1 MRWNVWLRGVTA
13 ALLVFVATIVQAATI
28 GSTLSARVA
37 ASADATS
44 MGVVIVAFKSRPIDM
59 PHLAVLRGAG
69 VTRGFILRELGMVA
83 APVTAA
89 QVRALAGADAV
100 RSIWANDALYYFN
113 DQSRTLAGVDR
124 LRTDAGL
131 TKLNGGLPVSGRGD
145 FSVVI
150 NDSGIDGTHEDLKLG
165 ENVIQNVQILT
176 DTATL
181 TDFTPLLV
189 VENVPDTDSHVGH
202 GTHCAGIV
210 GGTGERSGGRYA
222 GVAPGAKLIGL
233 GSGAGLF
240 ILNALGGF
248 EWSLANQ
255 FQVQA
260 PIRIISNSWGSSGAF
275 DPNDPINIASRLAHD
290 RNIAVVFAA
299 GNAGPGPD
307 TLNPYA
313 KAPWVIGVAAGTKEG
328 GLAGFSSRGTPKDRR
343 LSNSDPNDDYDAPTL
358 TAPGTGREFETN
370 AAKFTAA
377 IVSTRAVSNVVAN
390 GATDDTE
397 IPPAYVPFYTQ
408 ISGTSM
414 ATPFVAGVA
423 ALMLDANPLLTPDE
437 IKQILVSTASRM
449 PGYEEYEVGAGC
461 INAYAAVDSVFK
473 RSKPYGT
480 FVTPAFNYRID
491 TAWGPAQSFTVN
503 YTPQAPGPDSTNTFR
518 FTVDPGIG
526 IVDVRIDYGN
536 NAATEQTGNSLGL
549 MLYAPDG
556 TTYSAGI
563 SLPILNAPRREV
575 IVRNPQPGQWVA
587 EVRALRGI
595 VLAAGASPTSPVGLG
610 VPERVDGT
618 IFRATLTA
626 APVGDIAGH
635 PAEAQIRN
643 ALLTRQMDVQADG
656 LFHPEW
662 AVSRAEFA
670 EHLTFNTA
678 VRQSLADT
686 PRFSDVTG
694 RMAAIAEAVTA
705 NGSTLRDWNFA
716 PAGMMSSAP
725 GAFNP
730 WALVTRLDLAVALVR
745 ALGLDDQAK
754 AAAGTVVTASYN
766 GQAIPLADLDQIPLE
781 LRGYVQLA
789 LDKQILQAFFTLEQ
803 GPFDF
808 QPTLKARV
816 KPQDTTTRAFLA
828 FAFDSYR
835 RHFAAGN

>member
-1 MRWNVWLRGVTA
+1 MRSNVWLRGVTA
-13 ALLVFVATIVQAATI
+13 ALLVFVAAIVEAATI
-28 GSTLSARVA
+28 GPNLNARLAA
-37 ASADATS
+37 ASDAS
-44 MGVVIVAFKSRPIDM
+44 SLGVVVVAFKTKPIDTTQ
-59 PHLAVLRGAG
+59 LAVLRGAG
-69 VTRGFILRELGMVA
+69 ITRGIILRELGMVA
-83 APVTAA
+83 APATAG
-89 QVRALAGADAV
+89 QIRALAAANAI
-100 RSIWANDALYYFN
+100 RSIWGNEALFYFS
-113 DQSRTLAGVDR
+113 DQSRTLTGVDR
-124 LRTDAGL
+124 LRTDAGF
-131 TKLNGGLPVSGRGD
+131 TKLNGGMPVSGRGD

-165 ENVIQNVQILT
+165 ENLIQNVQILT

-181 TDFTPLLV
+181 TGFTPLLV

-210 GGTGERSGGRYA
+210 GGTGERSGSRYA
-222 GVAPGAKLIGL
+222 GVAPDAKLIGL

-255 FQVQA
+255 FQVRA

-275 DPNDPINIASRLAHD
+275 DPDDPVNIASKLAHD
-290 RNIAVVFAA
+290 RNIAVIFAA

-313 KAPWVIGVAAGTKEG
+313 KAPWVIGVAAGSKEG

-343 LSNSDPNDDYDAPTL
+343 LANSDPNDDYDAPTI

-370 AAKFTAA
+370 AARFTAA
-377 IVSTRAVSNVVAN
+377 VVSTRSVSNVVAN
-390 GATDDTE
+390 GGADDTE
-397 IPPAYVPFYTQ
+397 LAPAYIPFYTQ

-437 IKQILVSTASRM
+437 IKQILVATASRM
-449 PGYEEYEVGAGC
+449 PGYEEYEVGAGYV
-461 INAYAAVDSVFK
+461 NAYAAVDSVFK

-491 TAWGPAQSFTVN
+491 TAWGPAQNFTVN
-503 YTPQAPGPDSTNTFR
+503 YTPQAPGPGSTNTFR
-518 FTVDPGIG
+518 FAVDPGVG
-526 IVDVRIDYGN
+526 IIDVRIDYGT
-536 NAATEQTGNSLGL
+536 NAATAETGNSLGL

-563 SLPILNAPRREV
+563 TLPILDAPRREV
-575 IVRNPQPGQWVA
+575 IVRNPQPGEWVA
-587 EVRALRGI
+587 EVRGLRGLNLPP
-595 VLAAGASPTSPVGLG
+595 VNPTSPVGLG
-610 VPERVDGT
+610 VPERVDGV
-618 IFRATLTA
+618 IFRATLSA
-626 APVGDIAGH
+626 APVPDIAGH
-635 PAEAQIRN
+635 AAEAQIRQ
-643 ALLTRQMDVQADG
+643 ALLTRQVDVQADG

-705 NGSTLRDWNFA
+705 NGSTLRDWSFA
-716 PAGMMSSAP
+716 PAGMMSAAS
-725 GAFNP
+725 GTFNP
-730 WALVTRLDLAVALVR
+730 WGLVTRLDIAVALVR

-754 AAAGTVVTASYN
+754 AASPVVTANYN
-766 GQAIPLADLDQIPLE
+766 GQVVPVSDVDQIPLA
-781 LRGYVQLA
+781 LRGYVQIA
-789 LDKQILQAFFTLEQ
+789 LDKQILQAFFTMEQ

-816 KPQDTTTRAFLA
+816 KPQELTTRAFLA
-828 FAFDSYR
+828 IAFDSFR

>member
-1 MRWNVWLRGVTA
+1 MRSNVWLRGISA
-13 ALLVFVATIVQAATI
+13 ALLVFVATVVQAATI
-28 GSTLSARVA
+28 GPNLNARLAA
-37 ASADATS
+37 ASDATS
-44 MGVVIVAFKSRPIDM
+44 LGVVIVAFKSRPVDTSQ
-59 PHLAVLRGAG
+59 LAVLRGAG

-83 APVTAA
+83 APATAG
-89 QVRALAGADAV
+89 QIRALARADAV
-100 RSIWANDALYYFN
+100 RSIWGNDALFYFI
-113 DQSRTLAGVDR
+113 DQSRVLTGVDR

-131 TKLNGGLPVSGRGD
+131 TKLNGGMPVSGRGD

-275 DPNDPINIASRLAHD
+275 DPNDPVNIASKLAHD

-313 KAPWVIGVAAGTKEG
+313 KAPCVIGVAAGTKEG
-328 GLAGFSSRGTPKDRR
+328 GLAGFYSRGTPKDRR
-343 LSNSDPNDDYDAPTL
+343 LANNDPNDDYDAPTI

-377 IVSTRAVSNVVAN
+377 VVSTRSVSNVVAN
-390 GATDDTE
+390 GATDDAE
-397 IPPAYVPFYTQ
+397 ISPAYIPFYTQ

-414 ATPFVAGVA
+414 ATPFIAGVA
-423 ALMLDANPLLTPDE
+423 ALMLDANPALTPDE

-449 PGYEEYEVGAGC
+449 PGYEEYEVGAGYV
-461 INAYAAVDSVFK
+461 NAYAAIYSVFK

-480 FVTPAFNYRID
+480 FVTPVFNYRID
-491 TAWGPAQSFTVN
+491 TSWGAAENFAVN
-503 YTPQAPGPDSTNTFR
+503 YTPQAPGPSSTNTFP
-518 FTVDPGIG
+518 FAVDPGVG
-526 IVDVRIDYGN
+526 IIDVRIDYGTN
-536 NAATEQTGNSLGL
+536 PATAQTGNSLGL

-563 SLPILNAPRREV
+563 TLPVLDAPRREV

-587 EVRALRGI
+587 EVRGLRG
-595 VLAAGASPTSPVGLG
+595 LTAAPVSSPAGLG
-610 VPERVDGT
+610 VPERVDGV
-618 IFRATLTA
+618 IFRAAFA
-626 APVGDIAGH
+626 AAAVSDIAGH

-643 ALLTRQMDVQADG
+643 ALLTRQMDVYTDG

-662 AVSRAEFA
+662 GISRAEFA

-694 RMAAIAEAVTA
+694 RLAAIAEAVTA
-705 NGSTLRDWNFA
+705 SGSTLRDWNFG
-716 PAGMMSSAP
+716 PAGMMSSSP

-730 WALVTRLDLAVALVR
+730 WAQVTRLDLAVALVR
-745 ALGLDDQAK
+745 ALGHDDQAK
-754 AAAGTVVTASYN
+754 AAAGSIVTANYN
-766 GQAIPLADLDQIPLE
+766 GQQVPLADQAEIPLA
-781 LRGYVQLA
+781 LRGHVQLA
-789 LDKQILQAFFTLEQ
+789 LDKQILQAFFTMEQ

-816 KPQDTTTRAFLA
+816 KPQEPTTRAFLA

>member
-1 MRWNVWLRGVTA
+1 MRSNVWLRGVTA
-13 ALLVFVATIVQAATI
+13 ALFVFVATVAHAATLGPNLNARLAA
-28 GSTLSARVA
+28 GSDA
-37 ASADATS
+37 AS
-44 MGVVIVAFKSRPIDM
+44 MGIVIVAFKSGPIEA
-59 PHLAVLRGAG
+59 PQLAVLRAAG
-69 VTRGFILRELGMVA
+69 ITSGVVLRELGMVA
-83 APVTAA
+83 LPATAG
-89 QVRALAGADAV
+89 QVRTLAAADTV
-100 RSIWANDALYYFN
+100 RSIWSNDALRYFN
-113 DQSRTLAGVDR
+113 DQSRTLTGVDR
-124 LRTDAGL
+124 LRTDAGF
-131 TKLNGGLPVSGRGD
+131 TRLNGAMPVSGRGD

-150 NDSGIDGTHEDLKLG
+150 NDSGIDATHEDLKLG

-181 TDFTPLLV
+181 TGFTPLV
-189 VENVPDTDSHVGH
+189 TVENLPNTDTHVGH

-248 EWSLANQ
+248 EWTLANQ

-275 DPNDPINIASRLAHD
+275 DPNDPVNIASKLAHD
-290 RNIAVVFAA
+290 RNIAVIFAA
-299 GNAGPGPD
+299 GNSGPGPD

-328 GLAGFSSRGTPKDRR
+328 GLAGFSSRGTPKERR
-343 LSNSDPNDDYDAPTL
+343 LANGDPHDDYDAPTL
-358 TAPGTGREFETN
+358 TAPGTGREFEAN
-370 AAKFTAA
+370 AARLSVAV
-377 IVSTRAVSNVVAN
+377 VSTRSVSNVVSN
-390 GATDDTE
+390 GAADDAE
-397 IPPAYVPFYTQ
+397 ISPAHAPFYTQ

-423 ALMLDANPLLTPDE
+423 ALMLDANPALTPDE
-437 IKQILVSTASRM
+437 IKQILVATASRM
-449 PGYEEYEVGAGC
+449 PGYEEYEAGAGYV
-461 INAYAAVDSVFK
+461 NAYAAVDSVFK
-473 RSKPYGT
+473 RSKPYGA
-480 FVTPAFNYRID
+480 FSAPAFNYRID
-491 TAWGPAQSFTVN
+491 TAWGPAQNFTVN
-503 YTPQAPGPDSTNTFR
+503 YSPQTPGPDSTNTFR
-518 FTVDPGIG
+518 FTVDPGVG
-526 IVDVRIDYGN
+526 IIDVRIDYGTTPVT
-536 NAATEQTGNSLGL
+536 AETGNSLGL
-549 MLYAPDG
+549 MLYGPDG
-556 TTYSAGI
+556 ATYSAGI
-563 SLPILNAPRREV
+563 TLPALDAPRREV
-575 IVRNPQPGQWVA
+575 IVRNPLPGQWIA
-587 EVRALRGI
+587 EVRGLRGLNLPP
-595 VLAAGASPTSPVGLG
+595 VNPTSPVGLG
-610 VPERVDGT
+610 VPERVDGV
-618 IFRATLTA
+618 IFRATLNA
-626 APVGDIAGH
+626 APVADIAGH
-635 PAEAQIRN
+635 AAEPQIRN

-686 PRFSDVTG
+686 PRFGDVTG

-705 NGSTLRDWNFA
+705 SGSTLRDLTFA
-716 PAGMMSSAP
+716 PAGMMSASP

-730 WALVTRLDLAVALVR
+730 WGLVNRLDIAVALVR

-754 AAAGTVVTASYN
+754 AAAGAIVTANYN
-766 GQAIPLADLDQIPLE
+766 GQAIPIADLDQIPLA

-789 LDKQILQAFFTLEQ
+789 LDKQILQAYFTLEQ

-816 KPQDTTTRAFLA
+816 KPQELTTRAFLA
-828 FAFDSYR
+828 FAFDSFR
-835 RHFAAGN
+835 RRFAAGN

>member
-1 MRWNVWLRGVTA
+1 MRSNVWLRGVTA
-13 ALLVFVATIVQAATI
+13 ALLVFVATVVQAATI
-28 GSTLSARVA
+28 GPNLNARLAA
-37 ASADATS
+37 ASDAAS
-44 MGVVIVAFKSRPIDM
+44 VGVVIVAFKTGPIETSQ
-59 PHLAVLRGAG
+59 LAVLRSAG

-83 APVTAA
+83 APVTAG
-89 QVRALAGADAV
+89 QVRALARADAV
-100 RSIWANDALYYFN
+100 RSIWGNDALHYFS
-113 DQSRTLAGVDR
+113 DQSRTLTGVDR
-124 LRTDAGL
+124 LRTDAGF
-131 TKLNGGLPVSGRGD
+131 TQRNGGMPVSGRGD

-150 NDSGIDGTHEDLKLG
+150 NDSGIDATHEDLKLG

-189 VENVPDTDSHVGH
+189 VENVADTDSHVGH

-275 DPNDPINIASRLAHD
+275 DPNDPVNIASKLAHD
-290 RNIAVVFAA
+290 RNIAVVFAG

-307 TLNPYA
+307 TYNPYA

-343 LSNSDPNDDYDAPTL
+343 LANNDPNDDYDAPTL

-370 AAKFTAA
+370 SARFTAA
-377 IVSTRAVSNVVAN
+377 LVSTRSVSNVVAN
-390 GATDDTE
+390 GGADDTE
-397 IPPAYVPFYTQ
+397 LAPAYVPFYTQ

-437 IKQILVSTASRM
+437 IKQILVATATRM
-449 PGYEEYEVGAGC
+449 PGYEEYEVGAGYV
-461 INAYAAVDSVFK
+461 NAYAAVDSVFN
-473 RSKPYGT
+473 RTKPYGT

-491 TAWGPAQSFTVN
+491 TAWGPAQSFAVN
-503 YTPQAPGPDSTNTFR
+503 YSPQAPGPDSTNTFR
-518 FTVDPGIG
+518 FTVDPGVG
-526 IVDVRIDYGN
+526 IIDVRIDYGT
-536 NAATEQTGNSLGL
+536 NAATAQTGNSLGL

-556 TTYSAGI
+556 TTHSAGI
-563 SLPILNAPRREV
+563 TLPILDAPRREV

-587 EVRALRGI
+587 EVRGLRG
-595 VLAAGASPTSPVGLG
+595 LTAAPVTSPVGLG
-610 VPERVDGT
+610 VPERVDGV
-618 IFRATLTA
+618 IYRATLSA
-626 APVGDIAGH
+626 APVSDIAGH
-635 PAEAQIRN
+635 AAETQIRN
-643 ALLTRQMDVQADG
+643 ALVTRQMDVQADG
-656 LFHPEW
+656 LFHPESP
-662 AVSRAEFA
+662 VSRAEFA

-678 VRQSLADT
+678 LRQSLSDT

-705 NGSTLRDWNFA
+705 NGSTLRDWSFA
-716 PAGMMSSAP
+716 PEGMMTAAP
-725 GAFNP
+725 GTFNP
-730 WALVTRLDLAVALVR
+730 SGLLNRLDLAVALVR
-745 ALGLDDQAK
+745 GLGLDDQAK
-754 AAAGTVVTASYN
+754 AAVGAVVTANYN
-766 GQAIPLADLDQIPLE
+766 GQAIPLSDLDQIPLA
-781 LRGYVQLA
+781 LRGHVQLA
-789 LDKQILQAFFTLEQ
+789 LDKQILQAVFTLEQ

-816 KPQDTTTRAFLA
+816 RPQAFMSRAFLA
-828 FAFDSYR
+828 FAFDSFR